1 MSSKLVGPVPGSA
14 VGQPGRTRIL
24 SPPVQPATLGVLLCM
39 DFPLSSDAPGPG
51 LGVRGPETAA
61 RAPLSSAWARL
72 CVGPFRSSEGRM
84 GGELAPSPAP
94 TFRTRKQ
101 PQQAAGSGVPETSE
115 PCCGDGLLLG
125 CRWGWLTPAPCS
137 RAAELRCSTCR
148 PPPTC
153 CILGPGPSRTLG
165 PRPPVC
171 APTAPAGV
179 PPLPRGRLPREHR
192 VPESRKRSPPAL
204 EGGRA
209 VLLRVS
215 RRGPHAVCS
224 PAWPPDL
231 SACGR
236 IPRLSR
242 GLSWRD
248 AGHWIRVHPPLR
260 WPRLALVAPAHI
272 KSPLSASK
280 GRCVGPWAQ
289 EVRVACAPSQGQRG
303 SVPTWV

>member
-72 CVGPFRSSEGRM
+72 CVGPFRSSEGRT

-101 PQQAAGSGVPETSE
+101 PQQAAGLGVPETSE

-192 VPESRKRSPPAL
+192 APESRKRSPPAL
-204 EGGRA
+204 EGGEPCSFGSPGGA
-209 VLLRVS
+209 LMLS
-215 RRGPHAVCS
+215 AALRGP
-224 PAWPPDL
+224 
-231 SACGR
+231 R
-236 IPRLSR
+236 TSR
-242 GLSWRD
+242 PVAASLVSHVAFPGGTPVTGLGSTLLYD
-248 AGHWIRVHPPLR
+248 
-260 WPRLALVAPAHI
+260 
-272 KSPLSASK
+272 
-280 GRCVGPWAQ
+280 GPVLPW
-289 EVRVACAPSQGQRG
+289 
-303 SVPTWV
+303 